1 MHISFPLLI
10 ERKINKHSFKDK
22 LKIENKQ
29 ISFTTSNLHP
39 SYKKKQKPKT
49 KNPQTQSLNHKTIR
63 NHINKKYRFN
73 GRNKSCDTNS
83 VYMIGHRYRKK

>member
-1 MHISFPLLI
+1 MLDIKIKNCREIYFKLKRENKQMHISFLLLI

-39 SYKKKQKPKT
+39 SYKKIKNKKPKIP
-49 KNPQTQSLNHKTIR
+49 KLNP
-63 NHINKKYRFN
+63 
-73 GRNKSCDTNS
+73 
-83 VYMIGHRYRKK
+83 